1 MPKFTLKV
9 NGALS
14 SLKYLQSPQKTNL
27 INIREQCSLS
37 IKKLK
42 QMASSCNTQWD
53 YHMAKIILIYHI
65 HLVASSLGTIHFASY
80 MFDPLL
86 PTEQFYSVL
95 TRTGCAAGVIGLKCR
110 LIGRTLTN

>member
-14 SLKYLQSPQKTNL
+14 SLKYLQSPQKANV
-27 INIREQCSLS
+27 QYSLS

-95 TRTGCAAGVIGLKCR
+95 TWTGCTAGVIGLKCR